1 MAETEALLGYGME
14 IALFD
19 NELSPPA
26 LFTLE
31 EMASCEGPEFT
42 VDSVDAT
49 HHASPGKI
57 DENIA
62 GRKRWGQITVM
73 CNFIPGNATHQL
85 LMRLRASGERV
96 RLRKSYPDSPQTH
109 VYFTVWVASLNDA
122 TPLEGKLVL
131 TCVFNVSGDIGNQLT
146 PA

>member
-14 IALFD
+14 VALMD
-19 NELSPPA
+19 SEASPPG

-31 EMASCEGPEFT
+31 EVASVEGPEFT

-49 HHASPGKI
+49 HHASPGRI

-62 GRKRWGQITVM
+62 GRKRWGQITVT
-73 CNFIPGNATHQL
+73 CNFIPGNDTHDL

-109 VYFTVWVASLNDA
+109 VYFTVWIASLTDA
-122 TPLEGKLVL
+122 TPLDDKLGI
-131 TCVFNVSGDIGNQLT
+131 TAVFNVSGDISDQLS
-146 PA
+146 PS